1 MFKRLLGDSVSLVFG
16 NLDTVFKVCGTW
28 FVLQFVL
35 SMMILMATGGRG
47 TDPDLASG
55 SAAMVLLLAVNVV
68 VAILSSASISVAWHR
83 FGLLGESP
91 SVIHLRLGPVEFQF
105 ILKLLLLGLIS
116 FAAFLPVGIV
126 FAVFGKILP
135 PVIAGVCFA
144 LVCLWIIPLLL
155 RLNLILPATAIE
167 KPLGLA
173 DAYIQGEGLGWR
185 MLAAGVTLALPFIFL
200 SVGLQYLLSFA
211 TAGLPLLLIQFKVM
225 ILDVLLQ
232 IILTVLGISVLTAA
246 YRIAMERQASGRTD

>member
-35 SMMILMATGGRG
+35 SMMVLMATGGAE
-47 TDPDLASG
+47 TELTTFSASTG
-55 SAAMVLLLAVNVV
+55 LLLLVTVV

-91 SVIHLRLGPVEFQF
+91 SVIHLRLGDVEFKF
-105 ILKLLLLGLIS
+105 VLKLLLLFLVS
-116 FAAFLPVGIV
+116 FAAFLPVSLV
-126 FAVFGKILP
+126 FVIFGKILP
-135 PVIAGVCFA
+135 PIVAGICFA
-144 LVCLWIIPLLL
+144 LVCLWILPLLL
-155 RLNLILPATAIE
+155 RLNLILPATAVE
-167 KPLGLA
+167 RPLGLR
-173 DAYIQGEGLGWR
+173 DAYNLGEGLGWR
-185 MLAAGVTLALPFIFL
+185 MLAAGLVLALPFVLL
-200 SVGLQYLLSFA
+200 SQGLQLVLSYA

-232 IILTVLGISVLTAA
+232 IVLTVLGISVLTAA
-246 YRIAMERQASGRTD
+246 YRIAMERQASSQQT